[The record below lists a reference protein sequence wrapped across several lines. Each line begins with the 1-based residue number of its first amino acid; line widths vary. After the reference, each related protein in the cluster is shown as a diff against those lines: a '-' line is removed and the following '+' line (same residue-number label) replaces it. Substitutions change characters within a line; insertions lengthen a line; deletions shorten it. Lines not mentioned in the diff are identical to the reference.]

1 MQSFWQLATFWLAF
15 EPCEILHETTIP
27 LLALF
32 YNVSTPV
39 ASLVYNSLWQPN
51 GLYTS
56 FAWDEAAL
64 NGTEAIFQSD
74 TGTAVPQDRAW
85 VNTDFT
91 TALG

>member
-1 MQSFWQLATFWLAF
+1 M
-15 EPCEILHETTIP
+15 
-27 LLALF
+27 
-32 YNVSTPV
+32 
-39 ASLVYNSLWQPN
+39 YNSLWQPN